1 MAAFICFEADASD
14 GSNDEEAET
23 VIDDNLID
31 DSDQENNEPSFF
43 RFHNQTRDY
52 NEIVEDIEQRAA
64 ASVEHLEANN
74 YLDQCEIDDIGNE
87 SLDESD
93 AFERRKTI
101 FLSSLKSPA
110 ENQTRENS
118 FYLTLLHAIRFLK
131 NKKMI
136 SVMKLRLKKKLDQ
149 IFISKL
155 QKKNNCI
162 LDLNKTHFDDM
173 CYEIN
178 EILIEKKLFLRVYEI
193 KDKFR
198 YLFHEDHSKKNV
210 LRSLSSCI
218 KENLTA
224 LLSLMFGLQKKKKVI

>member
-118 FYLTLLHAIRFLK
+118 FYLTLLHAVRFLK

-136 SVMKLRLKKKLDQ
+136 SVMKLR
-149 IFISKL
+149 
-155 QKKNNCI
+155 
-162 LDLNKTHFDDM
+162 
-173 CYEIN
+173 
-178 EILIEKKLFLRVYEI
+178 
-193 KDKFR
+193 
-198 YLFHEDHSKKNV
+198 
-210 LRSLSSCI
+210 
-218 KENLTA
+218 
-224 LLSLMFGLQKKKKVI
+224 